1 MSPLRAI
8 SITIVL
14 MAFAGCQKQGT
25 APAASTPDAAAVAD
39 KVAVSD
45 TNSVGASDTNKAGQ
59 ENKPAL
65 DLGQFRIVSVQLG
78 NAVDAEHRVEKEKSV
93 FASKDTLYAAVLSTG
108 KHQGL
113 KLSAQWTG
121 PNAAPIASS
130 EQTLVPTS
138 PTVTTFS
145 ARNSNGWPVGD
156 YQVVIAINGQAME
169 TKRFEVR

>member
-1 MSPLRAI
+1 MPPLRAV
-8 SITIVL
+8 SIVVAL
-14 MAFAGCQKQGT
+14 MALAGCQKQNA
-25 APAASTPDAAAVAD
+25 APAASTAGAAAVAG
-39 KVAVSD
+39 KAVTAEKNSAGTSD
-45 TNSVGASDTNKAGQ
+45 AGKAGQ

-78 NAVDAEHRVEKEKSV
+78 NAVDAERRIEKEKGV
-93 FASKDTLYAAVLSTG
+93 FAAKDTLYAAVLSTG

-130 EQTLVPTS
+130 EQALVPAS

-145 ARNSNGWPVGD
+145 LRNPNGWPPGD

-169 TKRFEVR
+169 TKKFEVR